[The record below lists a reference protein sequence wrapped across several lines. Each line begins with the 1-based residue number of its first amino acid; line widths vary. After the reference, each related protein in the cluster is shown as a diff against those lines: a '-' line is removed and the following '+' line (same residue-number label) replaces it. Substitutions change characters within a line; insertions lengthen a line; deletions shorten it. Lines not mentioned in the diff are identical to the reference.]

1 MQPGEFSLQFD
12 ESCDIAS
19 CAVLLGFVR
28 YVHQDRIKEEFLLC
42 ENLLTTTK
50 GEDVFN
56 IINSFF
62 TKNGLDWN
70 SVQQV
75 SVDGAPAM
83 MGGHRGLR
91 GLIQAVN
98 PEISVDHCIIHRY
111 SLGSKSLPGNLKL
124 VFEDVLK
131 IVNFIKSRDVNSRIF
146 KELCKEMGEEY
157 QVLLYHTDVRWLSRG
172 KVVHRVIELRK
183 AIQEFLEQKGSPFA
197 TKFTDKEWLARLCY
211 LADIFAELNSGNLQ
225 LQGRNT
231 TVIDAR
237 HTVAAFL
244 AKLRLWIRRLE
255 KGVIAQFPTLDQF
268 IEENSH
274 DTGSLLQTINKEMS
288 DHLKGL
294 ETSMHHY
301 FPESDQETA
310 SLQWIIHPFS
320 VPDEAIHDDDFPA
333 KEEWI
338 TIRANEAMKIEF
350 QNQNADSF
358 WISRLADSP
367 TLSKRA
373 LKLLVSFST
382 TYLCEKGF
390 STVLGMKT
398 KKRTRLNVA
407 NDARLAL
414 STTKPRIP
422 QVLKSRRNTVGV
434 GPSAKSR
441 VLPDYDQYGDDK
453 ESSPISGASSD
464 TSMVIIR
471 GVGFF
476 ERANKGYPLLIG
488 GCQSSYPMW
497 PNTRGGFSGDQSSI
511 REGLLLFRGPY
522 TGQWGYLAPPT
533 GDSNALHHPL
543 PANMDNVTIRV
554 SGNVARDLKMK
565 YTAPLTTAAAAATLT
580 KVKNQNLPDR

>member
-1 MQPGEFSLQFD
+1 MSKKRTYSDAFLRYGFVNLPSGGEDRPQCVICHKVLTNESLKPSKLSTHLQKCHPNLQNKDQAFFQRQAVALKNIQFGSSGIQAQKLQAAVEASSFVAYKVAEQQKCHTIAENLIMPCAYEMVSKVHMWEDQAKKLSVISLSNNTIHRRIDDMASDILSQVIIEIEESSYCKFSLQFD

-28 YVHQDRIKEEFLLC
+28 YIHQDRIKEEFLFC

-83 MGGHRGLR
+83 MGFHRGLR
-91 GLIQAVN
+91 GLVQAVN
-98 PEISVDHCIIHRY
+98 PEISVDQCIIHRY
-111 SLGSKSLPGNLKL
+111 SLGSKSLPGVPCSTL
-124 VFEDVLK
+124 
-131 IVNFIKSRDVNSRIF
+131 
-146 KELCKEMGEEY
+146 
-157 QVLLYHTDVRWLSRG
+157 
-172 KVVHRVIELRK
+172 
-183 AIQEFLEQKGSPFA
+183 
-197 TKFTDKEWLARLCY
+197 Y

-231 TVIDAR
+231 TVIDAH

-244 AKLRLWIRRLE
+244 GKLRLWIRRLE
-255 KGVIAQFPTLDQF
+255 KEVIAQFPTLDQF

-333 KEEWI
+333 KDEWI
-338 TIRANEAMKIEF
+338 TMRANEALKIEL

-358 WISRLADSP
+358 WISRLANSP
-367 TLSKRA
+367 TLFRRA

-407 NDARLAL
+407 NDARLGL
-414 STTKPRIP
+414 STAKPRIP
-422 QVLKSRRNTVGV
+422 QRALNMQLQ
-434 GPSAKSR
+434 PS
-441 VLPDYDQYGDDK
+441 Q
-453 ESSPISGASSD
+453 
-464 TSMVIIR
+464 
-471 GVGFF
+471 
-476 ERANKGYPLLIG
+476 
-488 GCQSSYPMW
+488 
-497 PNTRGGFSGDQSSI
+497 
-511 REGLLLFRGPY
+511 
-522 TGQWGYLAPPT
+522 
-533 GDSNALHHPL
+533 
-543 PANMDNVTIRV
+543 
-554 SGNVARDLKMK
+554 
-565 YTAPLTTAAAAATLT
+565 
-580 KVKNQNLPDR
+580 

>member
-1 MQPGEFSLQFD
+1 MSLNALARADWKDSRVGNYVVINGELLKERFAFIGLLVILQFLLKEHWIFRAILD
-12 ESCDIAS
+12 GNENHCMNLFTYDI
-19 CAVLLGFVR
+19 
-28 YVHQDRIKEEFLLC
+28 YVSLIYKL
-42 ENLLTTTK
+42 
-50 GEDVFN
+50 DVKYF
-56 IINSFF
+56 
-62 TKNGLDWN
+62 
-70 SVQQV
+70 
-75 SVDGAPAM
+75 
-83 MGGHRGLR
+83 
-91 GLIQAVN
+91 
-98 PEISVDHCIIHRY
+98 
-111 SLGSKSLPGNLKL
+111 
-124 VFEDVLK
+124 
-131 IVNFIKSRDVNSRIF
+131 
-146 KELCKEMGEEY
+146 
-157 QVLLYHTDVRWLSRG
+157 
-172 KVVHRVIELRK
+172 
-183 AIQEFLEQKGSPFA
+183 GSPFA

-211 LADIFAELNSGNLQ
+211 LADIFAVLNSGNLQ

-274 DTGSLLQTINKEMS
+274 ETGSLLQTINKEMS

-320 VPDEAIHDDDFPA
+320 VPDEAIHDDDFPG

-338 TIRANEAMKIEF
+338 TMRANEALKIEF

-422 QVLKSRRNTVGV
+422 QLASNMQLQ
-434 GPSAKSR
+434 PS
-441 VLPDYDQYGDDK
+441 
-453 ESSPISGASSD
+453 
-464 TSMVIIR
+464 
-471 GVGFF
+471 
-476 ERANKGYPLLIG
+476 
-488 GCQSSYPMW
+488 
-497 PNTRGGFSGDQSSI
+497 
-511 REGLLLFRGPY
+511 
-522 TGQWGYLAPPT
+522 
-533 GDSNALHHPL
+533 H
-543 PANMDNVTIRV
+543 
-554 SGNVARDLKMK
+554 
-565 YTAPLTTAAAAATLT
+565 
-580 KVKNQNLPDR
+580 

>member
-1 MQPGEFSLQFD
+1 
-12 ESCDIAS
+12 
-19 CAVLLGFVR
+19 
-28 YVHQDRIKEEFLLC
+28 
-42 ENLLTTTK
+42 
-50 GEDVFN
+50 
-56 IINSFF
+56 
-62 TKNGLDWN
+62 
-70 SVQQV
+70 
-75 SVDGAPAM
+75 M

-91 GLIQAVN
+91 GLIEAVN

-146 KELCKEMGEEY
+146 KELCKEMGEHY

-172 KVVHRVIELRK
+172 KVVRRVIELRK
-183 AIQEFLEQKGSPFA
+183 AIQEFLEEKGSPFA

-231 TVIDAR
+231 TVIDA
-237 HTVAAFL
+237 HQTVTAFL
-244 AKLRLWIRRLE
+244 GKLRLWIRRLE
-255 KGVIAQFPTLDQF
+255 KGMIVQFPTLDQF
-268 IEENSH
+268 VEENSQ

-301 FPESDQETA
+301 FPEIEQETT

-320 VPDEAIHDDDFPA
+320 VPDEAIHDNDFPA

-338 TIRANEAMKIEF
+338 TMRANEALKIEF

-390 STVLGMKT
+390 STLLGMKT

-422 QVLKSRRNTVGV
+422 QL
-434 GPSAKSR
+434 
-441 VLPDYDQYGDDK
+441 
-453 ESSPISGASSD
+453 ASS
-464 TSMVIIR
+464 M
-471 GVGFF
+471 
-476 ERANKGYPLLIG
+476 
-488 GCQSSYPMW
+488 Q
-497 PNTRGGFSGDQSSI
+497 
-511 REGLLLFRGPY
+511 
-522 TGQWGYLAPPT
+522 
-533 GDSNALHHPL
+533 LHPSH
-543 PANMDNVTIRV
+543 
-554 SGNVARDLKMK
+554 
-565 YTAPLTTAAAAATLT
+565 
-580 KVKNQNLPDR
+580 

>member
-1 MQPGEFSLQFD
+1 MLQD
-12 ESCDIAS
+12 TS
-19 CAVLLGFVR
+19 
-28 YVHQDRIKEEFLLC
+28 H
-42 ENLLTTTK
+42 
-50 GEDVFN
+50 
-56 IINSFF
+56 
-62 TKNGLDWN
+62 
-70 SVQQV
+70 SVT
-75 SVDGAPAM
+75 PM
-83 MGGHRGLR
+83 TH
-91 GLIQAVN
+91 
-98 PEISVDHCIIHRY
+98 
-111 SLGSKSLPGNLKL
+111 LKL

-131 IVNFIKSRDVNSRIF
+131 IVNFIKSRDVNLRIS

-301 FPESDQETA
+301 FLESDQETA

-338 TIRANEAMKIEF
+338 TMRANEALKIEF
-350 QNQNADSF
+350 QN
-358 WISRLADSP
+358 
-367 TLSKRA
+367 
-373 LKLLVSFST
+373 
-382 TYLCEKGF
+382 
-390 STVLGMKT
+390 
-398 KKRTRLNVA
+398 
-407 NDARLAL
+407 
-414 STTKPRIP
+414 
-422 QVLKSRRNTVGV
+422 
-434 GPSAKSR
+434 
-441 VLPDYDQYGDDK
+441 
-453 ESSPISGASSD
+453 
-464 TSMVIIR
+464 
-471 GVGFF
+471 
-476 ERANKGYPLLIG
+476 
-488 GCQSSYPMW
+488 
-497 PNTRGGFSGDQSSI
+497 
-511 REGLLLFRGPY
+511 
-522 TGQWGYLAPPT
+522 
-533 GDSNALHHPL
+533 
-543 PANMDNVTIRV
+543 
-554 SGNVARDLKMK
+554 
-565 YTAPLTTAAAAATLT
+565 
-580 KVKNQNLPDR
+580 